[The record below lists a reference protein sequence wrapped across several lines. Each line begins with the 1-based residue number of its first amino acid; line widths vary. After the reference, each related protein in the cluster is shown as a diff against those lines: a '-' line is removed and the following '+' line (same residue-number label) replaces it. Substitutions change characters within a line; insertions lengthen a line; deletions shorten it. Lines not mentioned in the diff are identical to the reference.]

1 MYLYEL
7 ALELDERSADLAAR
21 AEVMG
26 LDGAGPATMLTAEQA
41 EALRVG
47 SSTGS
52 WAGPAL
58 AWVTGGA
65 DLEGP
70 AHGRSPVEADDEPG
84 RTRSKSRWFARSG
97 RR

>member
-7 ALELDERSADLAAR
+7 ALELDERSADLAQR
-21 AEVMG
+21 AEALG
-26 LDGAGPATMLTAEQA
+26 LDGAGPATSLSAEQV
-41 EALRVG
+41 EALRAG
-47 SSTGS
+47 SASGS

-70 AHGRSPVEADDEPG
+70 AVGRAPSDALADDG
-84 RTRSKSRWFARSG
+84 RTRSRGRWFARSG

>member
-21 AEVMG
+21 AEAMG
-26 LDGAGPATMLTAEQA
+26 LDGAGPATMLSAEQVA
-41 EALRVG
+41 ALRAG
-47 SSTGS
+47 STTGA

-70 AHGRSPVEADDEPG
+70 AHGRSPAHSDDEPG
-84 RTRSKSRWFARSG
+84 RARGKGRWFARSG